1 MGPLMVAHSVMLMAV
16 MMVVQSVAYWVW
28 MKDWKMGYPTAMRRV
43 VWMVELMV
51 VQLVE
56 TMATQMVE

>member
-1 MGPLMVAHSVMLMAV
+1 MAV

-28 MKDWKMGYPTAMRRV
+28 MKDWKMGYPTVMRRV